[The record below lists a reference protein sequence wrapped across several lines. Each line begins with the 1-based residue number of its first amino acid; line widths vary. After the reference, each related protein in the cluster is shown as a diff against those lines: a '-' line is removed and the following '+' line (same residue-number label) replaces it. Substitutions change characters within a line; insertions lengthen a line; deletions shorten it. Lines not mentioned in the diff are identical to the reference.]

1 MPVSNDEIAE
11 LFENMAT
18 LLEMKG
24 DTVFKIRAYQRAA
37 RTISQLS
44 FPLEQAVQDAVDLK
58 KIPGIGKAISEKT
71 QEYLQT
77 GRVDAYD
84 RLLAELP
91 DGVLTL
97 MTIPGIGSKTAM
109 LITQELG
116 ISTIEGIEKAIHEG
130 KVAALPRMG
139 PRAADNILRHIQS
152 LRTKDG
158 RTPIGHALA
167 VAEETAA
174 ALQAQCPQLS
184 QLYPAGSLRRWEET
198 IGDIDL
204 VGVAPEPQQAGVG
217 DALAALPGVR
227 EVLAH
232 GPKKT
237 SVILEPGIQVDLRL
251 GAAESFGAMLQY
263 FSGSQQHNLRLR
275 DYAHRRGLSLNEY
288 GITDLQTGQV
298 EQFADETAFYARLGL
313 PCIPPELRVGMD
325 ELAAAQAGALPNL
338 VTEADLRGDLHLHS
352 DWSDGRD
359 PIERMIEAAVEQGYQ
374 YMALT
379 DHSSG
384 RGIANG
390 LSNERLVEQ
399 INLLRRLQEH
409 YPITILCGS
418 EVDIRADGTLDYP
431 DELLAELD
439 VVVASV
445 HSAMGQDSDTM
456 TRRIIRAMEHP
467 AVTLI
472 GHASTRLL
480 SRRQPV
486 EFDLEALL
494 RAARATGTAMEINS
508 APERMDLKDTHAHRA
523 RELGVP
529 LVINTDS
536 HHFTSLGQRR
546 FGVAIARRA
555 WCQPRHILNTLPRDQ
570 FLTFLRTPKPYR
582 IELFDARPDASTSTA
597 TANTATPDS
606 TPATGRP

>member
-1 MPVSNDEIAE
+1 MPVTNEEIAE
-11 LFENMAT
+11 LFEKMAT

-44 FPLEQAVQDAVDLK
+44 FPLEQAVRDEVDLK
-58 KIPGIGKAISEKT
+58 KIPGIGKAISDKT
-71 QEYLQT
+71 QEYLNT
-77 GRVDAYD
+77 GRVDAYE

-116 ISTIEGIEKAIHEG
+116 VSTIEGIEKAIHEG

-139 PRAADNILRHIQS
+139 QRTADNILHHIHS
-152 LRTKDG
+152 LRTMDGRRNG
-158 RTPIGHALA
+158 RTPIGQALA

-174 ALQAQCPQLS
+174 ALQAQCPYLE

-204 VGVAPEPQQAGVG
+204 VGVAPESLQAGVG
-217 DALAALPGVR
+217 DALVALPGVQ
-227 EVLAH
+227 EVIAH

-237 SVILEPGIQVDLRL
+237 SVVLEPGIQVDLRL
-251 GAAESFGAMLQY
+251 GEAGSFGAMLQY
-263 FSGSQQHNLRLR
+263 FSGSQQHNIRLR
-275 DYAHRRGLSLNEY
+275 DYANRKGLSLNEY
-288 GITDLQTGQV
+288 GITDLHSGEV
-298 EQFADETAFYARLGL
+298 ARFADEAGFYARLGL
-313 PCIPPELRVGMD
+313 PYIPPELRTGMN
-325 ELAAAQAGALPNL
+325 ELEAALAGALPNL
-338 VTEADLRGDLHLHS
+338 VTEADLKGDLHLHS
-352 DWSDGRD
+352 EWSDGRD

-399 INLLRRLQEH
+399 INLLRGLQDQ

-456 TRRIIRAMEHP
+456 TQRIIRAMEHP
-467 AVTLI
+467 SVTII

-486 EFDLEALL
+486 QFDIEALL
-494 RAARATGTAMEINS
+494 RAARDTGTAMEINA
-508 APERMDLKDTHAHRA
+508 APERMDLKDTHAYRA

-529 LVINTDS
+529 WRSTP
-536 HHFTSLGQRR
+536 T
-546 FGVAIARRA
+546 
-555 WCQPRHILNTLPRDQ
+555 PTTLP
-570 FLTFLRTPKPYR
+570 
-582 IELFDARPDASTSTA
+582 AWASGGS
-597 TANTATPDS
+597 
-606 TPATGRP
+606 G

>member
-1 MPVSNDEIAE
+1 MPVTNEELAE

-37 RTISQLS
+37 RTISHLS
-44 FPLEQAVQDAVDLK
+44 FSLEQAIRDEMDLK

-71 QEYLQT
+71 QEYLET
-77 GRVDAYD
+77 GRVAAYD
-84 RLLAELP
+84 QLVGELP

-116 ISTIEGIEKAIHEG
+116 VSTVEGIEKAIHDG
-130 KVAALPRMG
+130 ALAALPRMG
-139 PRAADNILRHIQS
+139 QRTADNILHHIQS
-152 LRTKDG
+152 MRTKDG
-158 RTPIGHALA
+158 RTPIGQALA
-167 VAEETAA
+167 VAEETVA
-174 ALQAQCPQLS
+174 ALRAECPYVE

-204 VGVAPEPQQAGVG
+204 VGVAPEDLQAGVG
-217 DALAALPGVR
+217 DVLVGLPSIQ
-227 EVLAH
+227 EVLVH
-232 GPKKT
+232 GPRKI
-237 SVILEPGIQVDLRL
+237 SVILEEGIQVDLRL
-251 GAAESFGAMLQY
+251 GDADSFGAMLQY
-263 FSGSQQHNLRLR
+263 FSGSQQHNIRLR
-275 DYAHRRGLSLNEY
+275 EYANRKGLSLNEY
-288 GITDLQTGQV
+288 GITNLASGDVARLP
-298 EQFADETAFYARLGL
+298 DEASFYEYLGL
-313 PCIPPELRVGMD
+313 PYIAPELRIGLN
-325 ELAAAQAGALPNL
+325 ELDAAQAGVLPNL
-338 VTEADLRGDLHLHS
+338 VTAADLKGDLHLHS
-352 DWSDGRD
+352 EWSDGRD
-359 PIERMIEAAVEQGYQ
+359 PIERMIEATVEQGYQ

-399 INLLRRLQEH
+399 IGILQDLQSQ

-456 TRRIIRAMEHP
+456 TQRIIRAMEHP
-467 AVTLI
+467 SVTII

-486 EFDLEALL
+486 QFDIEALL
-494 RAARATGTAMEINS
+494 RAARETGTAMEVNS

-529 LVINTDS
+529 LAINTDS
-536 HHFTSLGQRR
+536 HHFTSLDQRR

-555 WCQPRHILNTLPRDQ
+555 WCESRHILNTLPLDQ
-570 FLTFLRTPKPYR
+570 FLAYIRTPKPHR
-582 IELFDARPDASTSTA
+582 LEIFDSRTDSPSPSNPPNPPVAS
-597 TANTATPDS
+597 
-606 TPATGRP
+606 

>member
-1 MPVSNDEIAE
+1 MPATNEEIAH

-37 RTISQLS
+37 RTISHLS
-44 FPLEQAVQDAVDLK
+44 FSLEQAVREEVDLK
-58 KIPGIGKAISEKT
+58 KIPGIGKAISDKT
-71 QEYLQT
+71 REYLAT
-77 GRVDAYD
+77 GRVRAYEE
-84 RLLAELP
+84 LIGELP

-97 MTIPGIGSKTAM
+97 MDIPGIGPKSAL
-109 LITQELG
+109 LISQELG
-116 ISTIEGIEKAIHEG
+116 VSTIEGIEKAIHDG
-130 KVAALPRMG
+130 SLAALPRMG
-139 PRAADNILRHIQS
+139 QRTADNILRH
-152 LRTKDG
+152 LRVLGSKDG
-158 RTPIGHALA
+158 RTPIGPALA
-167 VAEETAA
+167 AAEETVA
-174 ALQAQCPQLS
+174 ALRAECPYVE

-204 VGVAPEPQQAGVG
+204 VGVAPEDLQAAVG
-217 DALAALPGVR
+217 DVLVALPAVQ
-227 EVLAH
+227 EVLVH
-232 GPKKT
+232 GPRKT
-237 SVILEPGIQVDLRL
+237 SVVLDAGIQVDLRL
-251 GAAESFGAMLQY
+251 GEADSFGAMLQY
-263 FSGSQQHNLRLR
+263 FSGSQQHNIRLR
-275 DYAHRRGLSLNEY
+275 DYAHRRGYSLNEY
-288 GITDLQTGQV
+288 GITNLASGDV
-298 EQFADETAFYARLGL
+298 ARFPDEAAFYDYLGL
-313 PCIPPELRVGMD
+313 PCIPPELRIGFN
-325 ELAAAQAGALPNL
+325 ELDAAQANALPNL
-338 VTEADLRGDLHLHS
+338 VTEADLKGDLHLHS
-352 DWSDGRD
+352 EWSDGRD

-399 INLLRRLQEH
+399 MGILRDLQSQ

-431 DELLAELD
+431 DELLTELD

-445 HSAMGQDSDTM
+445 HSAMGQDRDTM

-467 AVTLI
+467 SVTII

-486 EFDLEALL
+486 EFDIEALL
-494 RAARATGTAMEINS
+494 RAARDTGTAMEVNS

-529 LVINTDS
+529 LAINTDS
-536 HHFTSLGQRR
+536 HHFTSLSQRR

-555 WCQPRHILNTLPRDQ
+555 WCESRHVLNTLPLAQ
-570 FLTFLRTPKPYR
+570 FLAYIRTPKPHR
-582 IELFDARPDASTSTA
+582 LEIFDSRTDAPAA
-597 TANTATPDS
+597 TNPPNPLAAP
-606 TPATGRP
+606 

>member
-1 MPVSNDEIAE
+1 MPVTNEEIAE

-44 FPLEQAVQDAVDLK
+44 FPLEQAVRDEVDLK

-71 QEYLQT
+71 QEYLNT
-77 GRVDAYD
+77 GRVDAYE

-116 ISTIEGIEKAIHEG
+116 VSTIEGIEKAIHEG

-139 PRAADNILRHIQS
+139 QRTADNILHHIHS
-152 LRTKDG
+152 LRTMDGRRNG
-158 RTPIGHALA
+158 RTPIGQALA

-174 ALQAQCPQLS
+174 ALQAQCPYLE

-204 VGVAPEPQQAGVG
+204 VGVAPESLQAGVG
-217 DALAALPGVR
+217 DALVALPGVQ
-227 EVLAH
+227 EVMAH

-237 SVILEPGIQVDLRL
+237 SVVLEPGIQVDLRL
-251 GAAESFGAMLQY
+251 GEAGSFGAMLQY
-263 FSGSQQHNLRLR
+263 FSGSQQHNIRLR
-275 DYAHRRGLSLNEY
+275 DYANRKGLSLNEY
-288 GITDLQTGQV
+288 GITDLQSGEV
-298 EQFADETAFYARLGL
+298 ARFADEAGFYARLGL
-313 PCIPPELRVGMD
+313 PYIPPELRTGMN
-325 ELAAAQAGALPNL
+325 ELEAALAGALPNP
-338 VTEADLRGDLHLHS
+338 VTEADLKGDLHLHS
-352 DWSDGRD
+352 EWSDGRD

-399 INLLRRLQEH
+399 INLLRGLQDQ

-456 TRRIIRAMEHP
+456 TQRIIRAMEHP
-467 AVTLI
+467 SVTII

-486 EFDLEALL
+486 QFDIEALL
-494 RAARATGTAMEINS
+494 RAARDTGTAMEINA
-508 APERMDLKDTHAHRA
+508 APERMDLKDTHAYRA

-529 LVINTDS
+529 LAINTDS

-555 WCQPRHILNTLPRDQ
+555 WCESRHILNTLPREQ
-570 FLTFLRTPKPYR
+570 FLNFIRTPKPHR
-582 IELFDARPDASTSTA
+582 IELFDNRTDAPIAGSPAPD
-597 TANTATPDS
+597 TP
-606 TPATGRP
+606 

>member
-1 MPVSNDEIAE
+1 MPVTNEEIAE
-11 LFENMAT
+11 LFEKMAT

-44 FPLEQAVQDAVDLK
+44 FPLEQAVRDEVDLK
-58 KIPGIGKAISEKT
+58 KIPGIGKAISDKT
-71 QEYLQT
+71 QEYLNT
-77 GRVDAYD
+77 GRVDAYE

-116 ISTIEGIEKAIHEG
+116 VSTIEGIEKAIHEG

-139 PRAADNILRHIQS
+139 QRTADNILHHIHS
-152 LRTKDG
+152 LRTMDGRRNG
-158 RTPIGHALA
+158 RTPIGQALA

-174 ALQAQCPQLS
+174 ALQAQCPYLE

-204 VGVAPEPQQAGVG
+204 VGVAPESLQAGVG
-217 DALAALPGVR
+217 DALVALPGVQ
-227 EVLAH
+227 EVIAH

-237 SVILEPGIQVDLRL
+237 SVVLEPGIQVDLRL
-251 GAAESFGAMLQY
+251 GEVGSFGAMLQY
-263 FSGSQQHNLRLR
+263 FSGSQQHNIRLR
-275 DYAHRRGLSLNEY
+275 DYANRKGLSLNEY
-288 GITDLQTGQV
+288 GITDLQSGDV
-298 EQFADETAFYARLGL
+298 ARFADEAGFYARLGL
-313 PCIPPELRVGMD
+313 PYIPPELRTGMN
-325 ELAAAQAGALPNL
+325 ELEAALAGALPNL
-338 VTEADLRGDLHLHS
+338 VTEADLKGDLHLHS
-352 DWSDGRD
+352 EWSDGRD

-399 INLLRRLQEH
+399 INLLRGLQDQ

-456 TRRIIRAMEHP
+456 TQRIIRAMEHP
-467 AVTLI
+467 SVTII

-486 EFDLEALL
+486 QFDIEALL
-494 RAARATGTAMEINS
+494 RAARDTGTAMEINA
-508 APERMDLKDTHAHRA
+508 APERMDLKDTHAYRA

-529 LVINTDS
+529 LAINTDS

-555 WCQPRHILNTLPRDQ
+555 WCESRHILNTLPREQ
-570 FLTFLRTPKPYR
+570 FLNFIRTPKPHR
-582 IELFDARPDASTSTA
+582 IELFDNRTDAPIAGSPAPD
-597 TANTATPDS
+597 TP
-606 TPATGRP
+606 